1 VDTVG
6 STPIMVA
13 KQKIKVMTQ
22 VQQPTAIKVLSLD
35 KAKELAPAIFATE
48 PASYINLN
56 RYKFTPTTDIISNM
70 DALGWKL
77 TNAKQSKTNVPL
89 RRNYGVHITEFQH
102 PDLFIKDATGGIEAR
117 PTVVLLNSHDGSRP
131 INFEMGLFR
140 LVCSNGLMVKDKD
153 FGGFKERHT
162 KYTLAEVQNMINDKM
177 LGLNDTV
184 AKINNWTGIEMSA
197 KDRRAFAIEA
207 LALRIG
213 EDRQAEDYEIM
224 EILAPRREADAPNTL
239 WHTFNR
245 VQENIIRGGYQM
257 NNRTARPITNP
268 IQDMVL
274 NQGLWTLADAYAS

>member
-1 VDTVG
+1 
-6 STPIMVA
+6 MEL
-13 KQKIKVMTQ
+13 KR
-22 VQQPTAIKVLSLD
+22 
-35 KAKELAPAIFATE
+35 AKELAPAIFATE

-56 RYKFTPTTDIISNM
+56 RYKFTPTTDIINHM
-70 DALGWKL
+70 DTLGWKL
-77 TNAKQSKTNVPL
+77 TNAKQSKTKVPL
-89 RRNYGVHITEFQH
+89 RQNFGVHITEFQH
-102 PDLFIKDATGGIEAR
+102 PDLYIKNSEGRVEAR

-162 KYTLAEVQNMINDKM
+162 KYTLQEVQNMIEQKM
-177 LGLNDTV
+177 LGLNSTV
-184 AKINNWTGIEMSA
+184 EKINRWSGIEMSA
-197 KDRRAFAIEA
+197 KDRRAFAIDA
-207 LALRIG
+207 LALRLG
-213 EDRQAEDYEIM
+213 EEKVAEDYEIM
-224 EILAPRREADAPNTL
+224 EILSPRRDADAPNTL

-274 NQGLWTLADAYAS
+274 NQGLWSLADKYATV

>member
-1 VDTVG
+1 
-6 STPIMVA
+6 
-13 KQKIKVMTQ
+13 MTNQ
-22 VQQPTAIKVLSLD
+22 VQQPTEIKVLSLD

-77 TNAKQSKTNVPL
+77 TNAKQSKTKVAL
-89 RRNYGVHITEFQH
+89 RQNYGVHITEFQH

-184 AKINNWTGIEMSA
+184 TKINNWTGIEMSA

>member
-1 VDTVG
+1 MTKLAQPTD
-6 STPIMVA
+6 
-13 KQKIKVMTQ
+13 IKVMDL
-22 VQQPTAIKVLSLD
+22 K

-56 RYKFTPTTDIISNM
+56 RYKFTPTTDIISHM
-70 DALGWKL
+70 DTLGWKL
-77 TNAKQSKTNVPL
+77 TNAKQSRTKVPL
-89 RRNYGVHITEFQH
+89 RLNYGVHITEFQH
-102 PDLFIKDATGGIEAR
+102 PDLFIKDSVGAIEAR

-140 LVCSNGLMVKDKD
+140 LVCSNGLMIKDRD

-162 KYTLAEVQNMINDKM
+162 KYTLQEVQGMIDQKM
-177 LGLNDTV
+177 EGLNGTV
-184 AKINNWTGIEMSA
+184 EKINRWTGIEMTA

-213 EDRQAEDYEIM
+213 DDRQAEDYEIM
-224 EILAPRREADAPNTL
+224 EILNPRREADAPNTL

-274 NQGLWTLADAYAS
+274 NQGLWQLADVYAS

>member
-1 VDTVG
+1 MTKLAQPTD
-6 STPIMVA
+6 
-13 KQKIKVMTQ
+13 IKVMDL
-22 VQQPTAIKVLSLD
+22 KR
-35 KAKELAPAIFATE
+35 AKELAPAIFATE

-56 RYKFTPTTDIISNM
+56 RYKFTPTTDIINHM
-70 DALGWKL
+70 DTLGWKL
-77 TNAKQSKTNVPL
+77 TNAKQSKTKVPL
-89 RRNYGVHITEFQH
+89 RQNFGVHITEFQH
-102 PDLFIKDATGGIEAR
+102 PDLYIKNSEGRVEAR

-162 KYTLAEVQNMINDKM
+162 KYTLQEVQNMIEQKM
-177 LGLNDTV
+177 LGLNSTV
-184 AKINNWTGIEMSA
+184 EKINRWSGIEMSA
-197 KDRRAFAIEA
+197 KDRRAFAIDA
-207 LALRIG
+207 LALRLG
-213 EDRQAEDYEIM
+213 EEKVAEDYEIM
-224 EILAPRREADAPNTL
+224 EILSPRRDADAPNTL

-274 NQGLWTLADAYAS
+274 NQGLWSLADKYATV

>member
-1 VDTVG
+1 MTKLAQPTD
-6 STPIMVA
+6 
-13 KQKIKVMTQ
+13 IKVMDL
-22 VQQPTAIKVLSLD
+22 KR
-35 KAKELAPAIFATE
+35 AKELAPAIFATE

-56 RYKFTPTTDIISNM
+56 RYKFTPTTDIINHM
-70 DALGWKL
+70 DTLGWKL
-77 TNAKQSKTNVPL
+77 TNAKQSKTKVPL
-89 RRNYGVHITEFQH
+89 RRNFGVHITEFQH
-102 PDLFIKDATGGIEAR
+102 PDLYIKNSEGRVEAR

-162 KYTLAEVQNMINDKM
+162 KYTLQEVQNMIEQKM
-177 LGLNDTV
+177 LGLNSTV
-184 AKINNWTGIEMSA
+184 EKINRWSGIEMSA
-197 KDRRAFAIEA
+197 KDRRAFAIDA
-207 LALRIG
+207 LALRLG
-213 EDRQAEDYEIM
+213 EEKVAEDYEIM
-224 EILAPRREADAPNTL
+224 EILSPRRDADAPNTL

-274 NQGLWTLADAYAS
+274 NQGLWSLADKYATV